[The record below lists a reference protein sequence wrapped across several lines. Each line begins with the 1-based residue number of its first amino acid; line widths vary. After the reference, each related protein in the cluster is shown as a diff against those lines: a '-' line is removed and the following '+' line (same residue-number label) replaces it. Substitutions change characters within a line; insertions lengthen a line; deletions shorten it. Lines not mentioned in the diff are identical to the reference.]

1 MMPEVTDLEF
11 SASDLYDLRIAKSK
25 LEAHNLVAQIADLVG
40 KPTQAVLK
48 RLPKQWHALIGK
60 ATQAALFK
68 GLGFVIL
75 TLGDTRP
82 QASRDRLHKMLAT
95 TSGLIGGAAGLTS
108 SLIELPISTC
118 LVLRSIAD
126 IARSEGHDIARLE
139 VKLACLEVLAL
150 GGHGD
155 NDDVPG
161 EGYWA
166 VRGVLGK
173 SISEAAAYIAEK
185 GLVDEGAPPLAK
197 LITKIAARFSTV
209 VTEEL
214 AAKAVPIIGAVAGGT
229 LNLLFMQH
237 FQALATGHFIVKRLE
252 AQYGSDR
259 VKQLY
264 VACEPL
270 NRPRSVVDSP
280 RSR

>member
-1 MMPEVTDLEF
+1 MMPEITDLEL
-11 SASDLYDLRIAKSK
+11 SASDLRDLRVAKSK
-25 LEAHNLVAQIADLVG
+25 LETRDLVAAVADVVG
-40 KPTQAVLK
+40 KPTQALLK
-48 RLPKQWHALIGK
+48 RLPRRWHAMIGK

-75 TLGDTRP
+75 TLGNTRP

-95 TSGLIGGAAGLTS
+95 TSGMIGGAAGLTS
-108 SLIELPISTC
+108 SLIELPVSTC

-126 IARSEGHDIARLE
+126 IARSEGHDITRLE

-150 GGHGD
+150 SGRGD
-155 NDDVPG
+155 DDVPG

-185 GLVDEGAPPLAK
+185 GLIDEGAPPLAK

-214 AAKAVPIIGAVAGGT
+214 AAKAVPIVGAVAGGT
-229 LNLLFMQH
+229 INLLFMQH
-237 FQALATGHFIVKRLE
+237 FQTIATGHFIVKRLE
-252 AQYGSDR
+252 AKYGSER
-259 VKQLY
+259 VKSMY
-264 VACEPL
+264 AECD
-270 NRPRSVVDSP
+270 RI
-280 RSR
+280 SR

>member
-1 MMPEVTDLEF
+1 MMPEVTDIEF
-11 SASDLYDLRIAKSK
+11 SASDLRDLRVARSK
-25 LEAHNLVAQIADLVG
+25 LETRDLVAAVADVVG

-48 RLPKQWHALIGK
+48 RLPKRWHAMIGQ

-68 GLGFVIL
+68 GLEFAVL
-75 TLGDTRP
+75 TMGNNRP

-95 TSGLIGGAAGLTS
+95 ASGMIGGAAGLTS
-108 SLIELPISTC
+108 SLIELPVSTC

-126 IARSEGHDIARLE
+126 IARSEGHDITRLE

-150 GGHGD
+150 SGHGD
-155 NDDVPG
+155 DDEVPG

-173 SISEAAAYIAEK
+173 SISEAAAYLAEK

-197 LITKIAARFSTV
+197 LIAKIAARFSTV

-214 AAKAVPIIGAVAGGT
+214 AAKAVPIVGAVAGGT
-229 LNLLFMQH
+229 INLLFMQH
-237 FQALATGHFIVKRLE
+237 FQTIATGHFMVKRLE
-252 AQYGSDR
+252 AKYGSER
-259 VKQLY
+259 VKQMY
-264 VACEPL
+264 A
-270 NRPRSVVDSP
+270 DSLLTT
-280 RSR
+280 S

>member
-1 MMPEVTDLEF
+1 MRPEITDIEF
-11 SASDLYDLRIAKSK
+11 SASDVRDLRVAKSK
-25 LEAHNLVAQIADLVG
+25 LEKHDLVAAVADVVG

-48 RLPKQWHALIGK
+48 RLPKRWHALIGK

-75 TLGDTRP
+75 TLGNTQP

-95 TSGLIGGAAGLTS
+95 TSGMIGGAAGLTS
-108 SLIELPISTC
+108 SLIELPVSTC

-126 IARSEGHDIARLE
+126 IARSEGHDISRLE

-155 NDDVPG
+155 HDDVPG

-185 GLVDEGAPPLAK
+185 GLIDEGAPPLAK

-214 AAKAVPIIGAVAGGT
+214 AAKAVPIVGAVAGGT
-229 LNLLFMQH
+229 INLLFMQH
-237 FQALATGHFIVKRLE
+237 FQTLATGHFIVKRLE
-252 AQYGSDR
+252 AKYGSEQ
-259 VKQLY
+259 VKRLY
-264 VACEPL
+264 VECDRL
-270 NRPRSVVDSP
+270 
-280 RSR
+280 